1 MKPPLKSRSAITG
14 RYATAKAAKE
24 KPKTHVVSDD
34 YPARML
40 RKLVELLERE
50 LLIVIESEEGEKL
63 IANIKRRMGWK

>member
-1 MKPPLKSRSAITG
+1 MKPPLKTKSALTG
-14 RYATAKAAKE
+14 KYVKAKGAKPE
-24 KPKTHVVSDD
+24 TTYKSDD

-63 IANIKRRMGWK
+63 IANIKRRMKWK